1 MAQLGMESI
10 NADILCELAR
20 YAGEGLLESMRQEE
34 PAKNFDEF
42 IRVRRLS
49 WAGVQIC
56 VENTTLLID
65 PLENIPKGA
74 GVAGKPHT
82 KIATSAPKIDAALIT
97 HMRDDHYDVRLLA
110 EKLKPGGHVLCPAGV
125 APIIA
130 ADGFEVTG
138 LQNYETTRIGLFM
151 VTALPAVDGLGDDQ
165 ISFLIEVDGVKI
177 LHCGDTLWHG
187 YWYKFAQDH
196 GPINVAF
203 LPVNGAQINVPGV
216 PPTGQPVT
224 MTPPQAA
231 AAADIICAE
240 VACPI
245 HYGMFNHPPGFVEWP
260 HSAAVFMTEAEKRDV
275 PARLLEPGEEMLL
288 DRVPPSAD

>member
-1 MAQLGMESI
+1 MEAMS
-10 NADILCELAR
+10 
-20 YAGEGLLESMRQEE
+20 Q
-34 PAKNFDEF
+34 PAKSFDEF

-74 GVAGKPHT
+74 GVAGEPHT
-82 KIATSAPKIDAALIT
+82 KVAPSAEKIDAALIT
-97 HMRDDHYDVRLLA
+97 HARDDHYDVQTLSA
-110 EKLKPGGHVLCPAGV
+110 KLKPGGRVLCPAS
-125 APIIA
+125 AAAAIA
-130 ADGFEVTG
+130 ADGFKVTG
-138 LQNYETTRIGLFM
+138 LQNYDVTKIGPYTI
-151 VTALPAVDGLGDDQ
+151 TALPAVDGLGGDQ
-165 ISFLIEVDGVKI
+165 ISFLIEVDGVRI

-187 YWYKFAQDH
+187 YWYKFAQDY

-203 LPVNGAQINVPGV
+203 LPVNGAQINLPGV

-231 AAADIICAE
+231 AAADVLCAE

-260 HSAAVFMTEAEKRDV
+260 NSASAFMAEAKKRGV
-275 PARLLEPGEEMLL
+275 SARLLEPGEEMML